1 MSESAAH
8 SGRHPAL
15 DKVSAH
21 EPGRL
26 KPNME
31 APPQLITLD
40 GKLVTR
46 GPVSAVPAL
55 EELYNPW
62 KFSSHEG
69 PGAEQMFA
77 HHLACR

>member
-1 MSESAAH
+1 
-8 SGRHPAL
+8 
-15 DKVSAH
+15 
-21 EPGRL
+21 
-26 KPNME
+26 ME